1 MRVAIVSATLMTAT
15 AIAAAESPEAAGPRT
30 TVRSTLAVSVL
41 AALVPALAGLA
52 FLGRYGWHR
61 DELYFLAASRHL
73 AFGYVDF
80 PPLIAVI
87 GRAVVVVFGTSLDAL
102 RVTTMVI
109 GLTSVAFVALSAREL
124 GGSLR
129 AQALAA
135 LAWATAP
142 IALGAAS
149 LFHPTWLDLAAQTA
163 TLYLVLV
170 AVSRPMP
177 RLWSAVGVM
186 AGIGLEAKYTI
197 ATLLMALVAGL
208 ALTPQRRLLRT
219 RGPWIAAGIA
229 FVLLLPNIAWEIHHG
244 WPSAAFV
251 HSQRAQTASDTPP
264 PAYVGDAVVFLA
276 ACTALAVIGGVWMW
290 RRSALRAFTWA
301 AVFVMVGFG
310 LEQGRGYYPLPA
322 LIVCVAAGAVALEQW
337 RPAARWRRR
346 AALTALAVSQ
356 VLVIAVAA
364 QVVVPVRS
372 TAGMIHSGIWKTSF
386 FKDEIGWP
394 EMVAQTARAWRSLPP
409 AERAQAAI
417 LAQNYGEAGAL
428 ARFGPSLGLPQPLSG
443 HLSWQ
448 YWRPAR
454 LLQREVLTVGYDPSV
469 LRGMCTSFRRLATI
483 QNPYH
488 LENEELGR
496 IIAVCRLPQPLGDI
510 WDSRIAT
517 DNL

>member
-1 MRVAIVSATLMTAT
+1 MLNERPRSVVRDLGTARGLRAAVISATLMTAT
-15 AIAAAESPEAAGPRT
+15 AIAAAESPAATGPRT

-41 AALVPALAGLA
+41 ASLVPALAGLA

-61 DELYFLAASRHL
+61 DELYFLAASHHL

-87 GRAVVVVFGTSLDAL
+87 GRAVLVVFGTSLDAL

-124 GGSLR
+124 GGGLR

-170 AVSRPMP
+170 AVTRPMP
-177 RLWSAVGVM
+177 RLWPAVGVM
-186 AGIGLEAKYTI
+186 AGVGLEAKYTI
-197 ATLLMALVAGL
+197 ATLLLALVAGL
-208 ALTPQRRLLRT
+208 ALTPQRRVLRT

-229 FVLLLPNIAWEIHHG
+229 FVLLLPNIGWEIHHG
-244 WPSAAFV
+244 WPSAAFA
-251 HSQRAQTASDTPP
+251 HSQRAQTAADTPP
-264 PAYVGDAVVFLA
+264 PTYVADAVVFLA

-290 RRSALRAFTWA
+290 RRPGLRAFTWA

-322 LIVCVAAGAVALEQW
+322 LIVCVAAGAVALERW

-346 AALTALAVSQ
+346 AVSGLAG
-356 VLVIAVAA
+356 
-364 QVVVPVRS
+364 RS
-372 TAGMIHSGIWKTSF
+372 SSCW
-386 FKDEIGWP
+386 
-394 EMVAQTARAWRSLPP
+394 
-409 AERAQAAI
+409 
-417 LAQNYGEAGAL
+417 
-428 ARFGPSLGLPQPLSG
+428 
-443 HLSWQ
+443 
-448 YWRPAR
+448 
-454 LLQREVLTVGYDPSV
+454 
-469 LRGMCTSFRRLATI
+469 
-483 QNPYH
+483 
-488 LENEELGR
+488 
-496 IIAVCRLPQPLGDI
+496 
-510 WDSRIAT
+510 
-517 DNL
+517 

>member
-1 MRVAIVSATLMTAT
+1 
-15 AIAAAESPEAAGPRT
+15 
-30 TVRSTLAVSVL
+30 
-41 AALVPALAGLA
+41 
-52 FLGRYGWHR
+52 
-61 DELYFLAASRHL
+61 
-73 AFGYVDF
+73 
-80 PPLIAVI
+80 
-87 GRAVVVVFGTSLDAL
+87 
-102 RVTTMVI
+102 MVI

-177 RLWSAVGVM
+177 RLWPAVGVM

-197 ATLLMALVAGL
+197 ATLLLALVAGL

-251 HSQRAQTASDTPP
+251 HSQRAQTAADTPP

-290 RRSALRAFTWA
+290 RRPALRAFTWA
-301 AVFVMVGFG
+301 AVFVVVGFG

-322 LIVCVAAGAVALEQW
+322 LIVCVAAGAVALERW

-346 AALTALAVSQ
+346 AALTALVGVPGAGDRGRGAGGGTGAIDRRHDR
-356 VLVIAVAA
+356 LAA
-364 QVVVPVRS
+364 
-372 TAGMIHSGIWKTSF
+372 SGTTSF

-454 LLQREVLTVGYDPSV
+454 LPQREVLTVGLRPQRAARDVHQLPPAGHDPEP
-469 LRGMCTSFRRLATI
+469 LPPRQRGAGPDHRRLPAAAAAGR
-483 QNPYH
+483 H
-488 LENEELGR
+488 LGQPHR
-496 IIAVCRLPQPLGDI
+496 HGQPLD
-510 WDSRIAT
+510 D
-517 DNL
+517 

>member
-1 MRVAIVSATLMTAT
+1 MTAT

-61 DELYFLAASRHL
+61 DELYFLEASHHL

-80 PPLIAVI
+80 PPLIAVV

-170 AVSRPMP
+170 AVTRPMP
-177 RLWSAVGVM
+177 RLWPAVGVM

-197 ATLLMALVAGL
+197 ATLLLALVAGL
-208 ALTPQRRLLRT
+208 ALTPQRRVLRT

-229 FVLLLPNIAWEIHHG
+229 FVLLLPNIGWEIHHG

-251 HSQRAQTASDTPP
+251 HSQRAQTAADTPP
-264 PAYVGDAVVFLA
+264 PAYVADAVVFLA

-290 RRSALRAFTWA
+290 RRPDLRAFTWA

-322 LIVCVAAGAVALEQW
+322 MIVCVAAGAVALERW

-346 AALTALAVSQ
+346 AVLGCAGGVPGAGDRGGGPGCGTGAIDRGHDRQRHLEDLVLQGRDRLAGDGRADGAGV
-356 VLVIAVAA
+356 AVAA
-364 QVVVPVRS
+364 PGRARPRGDPGPELRRGGCPCPLRPV
-372 TAGMIHSGIWKTSF
+372 A
-386 FKDEIGWP
+386 
-394 EMVAQTARAWRSLPP
+394 
-409 AERAQAAI
+409 
-417 LAQNYGEAGAL
+417 
-428 ARFGPSLGLPQPLSG
+428 
-443 HLSWQ
+443 
-448 YWRPAR
+448 RPAAAAVGAPQ
-454 LLQREVLTVGYDPSV
+454 LAVLAARPAPAAGGAD
-469 LRGMCTSFRRLATI
+469 RGL
-483 QNPYH
+483 
-488 LENEELGR
+488 
-496 IIAVCRLPQPLGDI
+496 
-510 WDSRIAT
+510 
-517 DNL
+517 

>member
-1 MRVAIVSATLMTAT
+1 MRVAIVSATRMTAT
-15 AIAAAESPEAAGPRT
+15 AIAAVESPEAAGPRT
-30 TVRSTLAVSVL
+30 TVRSTLAVSLL

-61 DELYFLAASRHL
+61 DELYFLAASHHL

-177 RLWSAVGVM
+177 RLWPAVGVM

-197 ATLLMALVAGL
+197 ATLLLALVAGL
-208 ALTPQRRLLRT
+208 ALTPQRRVLRT

-290 RRSALRAFTWA
+290 RRPGLRAFTWA

-322 LIVCVAAGAVALEQW
+322 LIVCVAAGAVALERW

-346 AALTALAVSQ
+346 ATLTALAVFQ

-372 TAGMIHSGIWKTSF
+372 TAGMIDSGIWKTSF

-428 ARFGPSLGLPQPLSG
+428 GRFGPSLGLPQPLSG

-454 LLQREVLTVGYDPSV
+454 LPQREVLTVGYHPGV

>member
-1 MRVAIVSATLMTAT
+1 MTAS
-15 AIAAAESPEAAGPRT
+15 AIAAAESPKAAGPRT

-41 AALVPALAGLA
+41 AAMVPALAGLA

-61 DELYFLAASRHL
+61 DELYFLEASHHL

-80 PPLIAVI
+80 PPLIAVV

-109 GLTSVAFVALSAREL
+109 GLTSVTFVALSAREL
-124 GGSLR
+124 GGGLR

-170 AVSRPMP
+170 AVTRPMP
-177 RLWSAVGVM
+177 RLWPAVGVM

-197 ATLLMALVAGL
+197 ATLLLALLAGL
-208 ALTPQRRLLRT
+208 ALTPQRRLLRAP
-219 RGPWIAAGIA
+219 GPWIAAGIA
-229 FVLLLPNIAWEIHHG
+229 FVLLLPNIGWEIHHG

-251 HSQRAQTASDTPP
+251 HSQRAQTAADTPP
-264 PAYVGDAVVFLA
+264 PAYVADAVVFLA
-276 ACTALAVIGGVWMW
+276 ACAALAVIGGVWLW
-290 RRSALRAFTWA
+290 RRPALRAFTWA

-322 LIVCVAAGAVALEQW
+322 MIVCVAAGAVALERW

-346 AALTALAVSQ
+346 AVLGALAVFQ
-356 VLVIAVAA
+356 VLVIAAAA

-372 TAGMIHSGIWKTSF
+372 TAGMIDSGIWKTSF

-409 AERAQAAI
+409 AERAHAAI

-428 ARFGPSLGLPQPLSG
+428 AHFGPLQGLPQPLSG

-454 LLQREVLTVGYDPSV
+454 LPQRVVLTVGYDPGV

-488 LENEELGR
+488 LDNEELGR
-496 IIAVCRLPQPLGDI
+496 IIALCRLPQPLGDI